1 MERELL
7 ILIDHAPV
15 AWSRP
20 GQGRFGRYD
29 TQRRIKDHLGTIITW
44 QLNKQ
49 KPLEGS
55 IHLRAEF
62 YMPEPKSL
70 PQLKS
75 GGYHTKK
82 PDIDNMLKF
91 YLDLCQE
98 CRCFKND
105 SQVCDVTM
113 QKVYGGKNPRVILR
127 FKEIA

>member
-7 ILIDHAPV
+7 ILIEYPPV
-15 AWSRP
+15 AWARP

-29 TQRRIKDHLGTIITW
+29 TQRSLKDQLGSTIRW
-44 QLNKQ
+44 QLSRQSTLTGKI
-49 KPLEGS
+49 S
-55 IHLRAEF
+55 LRAEF

-70 PQLKS
+70 PVYKS

-82 PDIDNMLKF
+82 PDIDNLLKF

-98 CRCFKND
+98 CGCFEND
-105 SQVCDVTM
+105 SQVCDVSM